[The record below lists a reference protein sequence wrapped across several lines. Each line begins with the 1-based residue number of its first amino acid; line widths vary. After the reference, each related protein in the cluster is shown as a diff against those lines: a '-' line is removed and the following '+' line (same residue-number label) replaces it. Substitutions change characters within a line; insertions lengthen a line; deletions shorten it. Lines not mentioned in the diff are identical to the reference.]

1 MYDIYEF
8 THINIYPLNP
18 SFIKKLHK
26 MLTAHKDNTHIS
38 FQP

>member
-1 MYDIYEF
+1 MYNIYEL